1 MYGSWELGY
10 GEGAMSL
17 KSTAGGS
24 LWRNRLVVALSSS
37 VIVIVDL
44 MPFSLRFLPR
54 VSQTL

>member
-1 MYGSWELGY
+1 
-10 GEGAMSL
+10 MSL